1 MSPLNKSLKLGIAS
15 LKKPITK
22 ANPPDGELWPSFAD
36 VGFRHVDLPLILS
49 TDFTVIIPVDFT
61 LIMGRYS
68 VQNLDHLLR
77 WEAGK

>member
-36 VGFRHVDLPLILS
+36 VGFRHVDFSLILS
-49 TDFTVIIPVDFT
+49 DFTVIFPIDFT

-68 VQNLDHLLR
+68 AQNLDLLLG
-77 WEAGK
+77 WKA